1 MKICPRCGREY
12 ERLLA
17 LSRTDNKT
25 MICDQ
30 CGTEEALDAVGLM
43 DGSQERKR
51 ILDNAYGSGRKL
63 TPYERTRAQVY
74 ATGNMWAI
82 ENFEATHN

>member
-1 MKICPRCGREY
+1 MKCPRCGKEK

-25 MICDQ
+25 MICDD
-30 CGTEEALDAVGLM
+30 CGTAEALEDYFTGNIKPI
-43 DGSQERKR
+43 RK
-51 ILDNAYGSGRKL
+51 S

-74 ATGNMWAI
+74 ATGNRWAI
-82 ENFEATHN
+82 ENFEATH